1 VPSDQFAKDSFALV
15 GEFLHHWS
23 QMEQTLHV
31 CVSAGTKL
39 DALMNTV
46 MCANLTIREKLNIV
60 RTLVDISSIE
70 DGLKADFKKLLR
82 DVGDYSTMRNM
93 LVHDPFMIGE
103 DAPAVYF
110 MTVKAKGSFDTPGVL
125 FDEGKFRAEYRTIKE
140 FTSGL
145 EQVTVWLENSTFNV
159 DRLDI
164 PMQIVNSPAR
174 PNPRAP
180 QPQPQPSSDPTDP
193 KPERGT

>member
-1 VPSDQFAKDSFALV
+1 MTSDQHAKGSFALV
-15 GEFLHHWS
+15 GEFLHRWS
-23 QMEQTLHV
+23 QMEQTLHL

-46 MCANLTIREKLNIV
+46 VCANLTIREKLNIV

-70 DGLKADFKKLLR
+70 DALKADFKKLLR
-82 DVGDYSTMRNM
+82 DIGDYSTVRNM

-125 FDEGKFRAEYRTIKE
+125 FDEASFRAEYRKIKQ

-145 EQVTVWLENSTFNV
+145 EQVAVWLENSSFSP

-164 PMQIVNSPAR
+164 PMRIVNSPAR
-174 PNPRAP
+174 PNPRAR
-180 QPQPQPSSDPTDP
+180 QPSSDPNNP
-193 KPERGT
+193 KSERDA